1 MGLIRLLPRSGG
13 ARPAAEPARDT
24 APEPVPLD
32 GPPEPVVVSE
42 PASEAQ
48 ARERHAD
55 RVAPPS
61 SVTTPSRPP
70 RASRRSVIA
79 LANQKGGVAKTT
91 TTLNLG
97 VALREM
103 GHRVLLIDLDPQGN
117 LTMSQGL
124 NPDVIE
130 RSMFDVLVHKVP
142 ISDVIEHRE
151 ADLAVASIDLAGAE
165 LALSAMIGRERA
177 LEKALVEVRASYDY
191 VLIDTPP
198 SLGLLTIN
206 AFVAAT
212 GVIVPVQC
220 EYLSLRGLVQLENTL
235 AMVRENLNPNVGV
248 EGIVAT
254 MFDGRTLHSREAIEI
269 LEENFGDLV
278 YRTQDPQD
286 RPLRGGARQG
296 ELRPQVRPDRRRS
309 GGLPRAGARDRCGE
323 GGRGWRAS
331 AQACVRARS
340 RSCSARRKRR
350 NEDRPSPTRRRRPSS
365 LHRSCP
371 TRPPRRLRR
380 QSQLP
385 LDSRADA
392 DLSGK
397 DRARRHRRARLRLR
411 GRPHRADGTS
421 GRGRARAGD
430 CSRAP
435 SWRSRVA
442 EVVELVPAPAEVE
455 RSPAPEQRPE
465 PYAPPASRFVTP
477 MPESPPR
484 LHVAGDVASYLAVIR
499 VVGVGGA
506 GINAVNRMMD
516 AGIAQVDFVAVNTDA
531 QQLELSDAP
540 VKIHIGE
547 SITQGLGSGAD
558 PETGRRAAEEGFDH
572 VRAALRG
579 SDMVFVTAGEGGGTG
594 TGAAPVVA
602 RIARELGALTVGIV
616 TTPFKFEGTR
626 RKVAAE
632 SGVETLRAA
641 CDTVIVI
648 PNDRLLE
655 VLDRSTSMIDAFRI
669 ADDVLRQGVQGI
681 CDLITMPGLINLDF
695 ADVRTVMTD
704 AGSALMGI
712 GYSEARENRAREAA
726 ERALRSPLIDTEIV
740 GARGILLSI
749 AGGDDLTLLEV
760 NEAAEVVRHA
770 ATDDTNIIFG
780 ATVDERLNGQVWVTV
795 VATGLG
801 SPRRASYT
809 PAAAAMSPSAGGRT
823 TSDSERELPSF
834 LR

>member
-1 MGLIRLLPRSGG
+1 
-13 ARPAAEPARDT
+13 
-24 APEPVPLD
+24 
-32 GPPEPVVVSE
+32 
-42 PASEAQ
+42 
-48 ARERHAD
+48 
-55 RVAPPS
+55 
-61 SVTTPSRPP
+61 
-70 RASRRSVIA
+70 
-79 LANQKGGVAKTT
+79 
-91 TTLNLG
+91 
-97 VALREM
+97 
-103 GHRVLLIDLDPQGN
+103 
-117 LTMSQGL
+117 
-124 NPDVIE
+124 
-130 RSMFDVLVHKVP
+130 
-142 ISDVIEHRE
+142 
-151 ADLAVASIDLAGAE
+151 
-165 LALSAMIGRERA
+165 
-177 LEKALVEVRASYDY
+177 
-191 VLIDTPP
+191 
-198 SLGLLTIN
+198 
-206 AFVAAT
+206 
-212 GVIVPVQC
+212 
-220 EYLSLRGLVQLENTL
+220 
-235 AMVRENLNPNVGV
+235 
-248 EGIVAT
+248 
-254 MFDGRTLHSREAIEI
+254 
-269 LEENFGDLV
+269 
-278 YRTQDPQD
+278 
-286 RPLRGGARQG
+286 
-296 ELRPQVRPDRRRS
+296 
-309 GGLPRAGARDRCGE
+309 
-323 GGRGWRAS
+323 
-331 AQACVRARS
+331 
-340 RSCSARRKRR
+340 
-350 NEDRPSPTRRRRPSS
+350 
-365 LHRSCP
+365 
-371 TRPPRRLRR
+371 
-380 QSQLP
+380 
-385 LDSRADA
+385 
-392 DLSGK
+392 
-397 DRARRHRRARLRLR
+397 
-411 GRPHRADGTS
+411 
-421 GRGRARAGD
+421 
-430 CSRAP
+430 
-435 SWRSRVA
+435 
-442 EVVELVPAPAEVE
+442 
-455 RSPAPEQRPE
+455 
-465 PYAPPASRFVTP
+465 
-477 MPESPPR
+477 MPESAPR

-558 PETGRRAAEEGFDH
+558 PETGRRSAEEGYDH

-626 RKVAAE
+626 RKLAAE
-632 SGVETLRAA
+632 TGVEALRAA

-695 ADVRTVMTD
+695 ADVRTVMSG

-760 NEAAEVVRHA
+760 NEAAEVVRQA

-801 SPRRASYT
+801 AQRRTSFT
-809 PAAAAMSPSAGGRT
+809 PAATAMSASGGGGRA
-823 TSDSERELPSF
+823 TSEPERELPSF